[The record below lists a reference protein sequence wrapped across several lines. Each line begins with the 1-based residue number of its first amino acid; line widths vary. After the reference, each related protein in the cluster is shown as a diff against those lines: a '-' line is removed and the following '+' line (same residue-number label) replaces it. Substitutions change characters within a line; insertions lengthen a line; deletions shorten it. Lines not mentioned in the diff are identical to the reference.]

1 MNDFHGRHVF
11 VTGASAGIGYA
22 TARMLASRGARVFMV
37 ARGAERLEAAA
48 REIAAGGGT
57 VAHAVADVA
66 DREHLDAAFTLAERT
81 FGSVDSLFANAGSG
95 GQFAPLTTYDD
106 ATFEAVLRTNLT
118 SVYWA
123 MKRVLPGMIARRA
136 GSILVTG
143 SVASERG
150 MPDNA
155 AYVASKH
162 AVLGLARAAAIE
174 NARHGVRVNCVIPG
188 LIDTPMLLQI
198 DPNAP
203 PQAIRDALGRV
214 VPLGHIGSA
223 DELAEVACFLL
234 SDRASHVTGQAIAVD
249 GGILGSFS
257 PQ

>member
-1 MNDFHGRHVF
+1 VNDFHGRHVF